1 MNQYYSMKKDF
12 DAEINTFWNPALLC
26 LIPDPALLHTLE
38 TCGYSKMF
46 SRLWE
51 IFEWLQVSNVVL
63 EVVSAQAMFPLSVTA
78 FFYSKYEAE
87 PDSGPLSISE
97 IVLFVKK
104 PIVTK
109 CSILDIDRA
118 SRNLWFEEITFKKPP
133 DGRYYT
139 FRKRCGTRET
149 SKSTKLILT
158 YKITIIV

>member
-1 MNQYYSMKKDF
+1 MESGS
-12 DAEINTFWNPALLC
+12 ALLDTGSGSASYTGN
-26 LIPDPALLHTLE
+26 LRLFENVLE
-38 TCGYSKMF
+38 TMGNFRMVASFQC
-46 SRLWE
+46 RLR
-51 IFEWLQVSNVVL
+51 S
-63 EVVSAQAMFPLSVTA
+63 SAQAMFPLSVTA

-87 PDSGPLSISE
+87 PDSGLLSISE

>member
-1 MNQYYSMKKDF
+1 MKKDF

-63 EVVSAQAMFPLSVTA
+63 EVRHKPCFHWVLLH
-78 FFYSKYEAE
+78 FFIQSMKQNRI
-87 PDSGPLSISE
+87 SGPLSISE

-158 YKITIIV
+158 YKITVIV